1 MKSCFSIHTIERV
14 EGGKLAYDISVS
26 NRMNTTTTIARSVSE
41 RKMLTITYNLRR
53 ILESLIENDDNKTE
67 TNEQKD

>member
-1 MKSCFSIHTIERV
+1 MKSYFSINTIERV

-26 NRMNTTTTIARSVSE
+26 NGMNTTTIARSVSE

-53 ILESLIENDDNKTE
+53 ILESLIENDDN
-67 TNEQKD
+67 NENNKQED

>member
-1 MKSCFSIHTIERV
+1 MKSYFSINTIERV

-26 NRMNTTTTIARSVSE
+26 NGMNTTTIARSVSE

-53 ILESLIENDDNKTE
+53 ILESLIETDETE
-67 TNEQKD
+67 INEQED